1 MLTSNELFNL
11 AVRYHQGGNL
21 AQAEPLYR
29 QILQT
34 DPANAEAYHLLGLL
48 AHQTGHGEAALS
60 LLRQASALNP
70 AAAGVHFNM
79 GIVLMG
85 QKQFAQAAASFQQT
99 LRRDPGHVEA
109 YINLG
114 NAYLSQGLPADA
126 ALCYQQAIR
135 IQPLHAD
142 AHINLGNALLAQ
154 GNPTAAIEA
163 YRAALQI
170 NPQHA
175 HGQANLGFA
184 LLNQG
189 QLDEAA
195 ICFRA
200 ALRMDP
206 ANVKALCHLGDILVL
221 QRQHSQATD
230 CYRQVLRIDPDRLQA
245 RTHLGR
251 ALYWL
256 GQFAEAT
263 ECFQHVLQINPNHP
277 EALNNLGLALR
288 DQGRIA
294 EAEQAFQRALDLDFG
309 QGVALWNRCLLRLL
323 QGKFTEGWPDF
334 EQRWQLPG
342 AEKRTFQQPRWDG
355 SPLEG
360 KTVLVFAEMGLG
372 DTIHFLRYLPMVKE
386 RGGTVLLECQPAL
399 IKLLAGVKGVDQL
412 IPAGAAL
419 PPFDVQFPLLSVP
432 ALFGTTLGTIPA
444 DIPYIKASPHQV
456 EHWHQQ
462 ITRATSFI
470 GEPTATKKA
479 IGIAWQSN
487 VKHQGQCFKSIPL
500 KYFEALARVP
510 NVQIFSLQV
519 GQGTEQLATAKFSV
533 IDLGSRFDPK
543 SLEDLAA
550 VMMNLDLI
558 VTIDTAVAH
567 LAGALGVPVWVAL
580 PLVGCWRWQLERS
593 DSPWYPTMRLFRQ
606 TKLHD
611 WGDVFERIA
620 AEVPSTV

>member
-1 MLTSNELFNL
+1 MSTSTELFNL

-29 QILQT
+29 QILHA
-34 DPANAEAYHLLGLL
+34 DPANAGALHLLGLL
-48 AHQTGHGEAALS
+48 AHQTGHGDAALA
-60 LLRQASALNP
+60 LLRQASALDTGV
-70 AAAGVHFNM
+70 AGVHFNL

-85 QKQFAQAAASFQQT
+85 QQQFAEAAASFRQT
-99 LRRDPGHVEA
+99 LQCDPGHVEA

-114 NAYLSQGLPADA
+114 NAYLSQGQPADA

-135 IQPLHAD
+135 IQPVRAD
-142 AHINLGNALLAQ
+142 AYINLGNAHLAQ
-154 GNPTAAIEA
+154 GNPSAAIEA
-163 YRAALQI
+163 YREALRI

-175 HGQANLGFA
+175 HGQANLGSA
-184 LLNQG
+184 LFNQG

-195 ICFRA
+195 VCFRA
-200 ALRMDP
+200 ALKLDP

-221 QRQHSQATD
+221 LRQYSQATD
-230 CYRQVLRIDPDRLQA
+230 CYRQVLRLNPEHLQA

-263 ECFQHVLQINPNHP
+263 DCFQGVLNINPNHP

-334 EQRWQLPG
+334 EQRWQLSG
-342 AEKRTFQQPRWDG
+342 AEKRSFQQPRWDG
-355 SPLEG
+355 SPLDG

-399 IKLLAGVKGVDQL
+399 VNLLAGVKGVDQL
-412 IPAGAAL
+412 IPAGTPL
-419 PPFDVQFPLLSVP
+419 PAFDVQFPLLSLP
-432 ALFGTTLGTIPA
+432 ALFGTTLETIPCN
-444 DIPYIKASPHQV
+444 IPYLKASAHQV
-456 EHWHQQ
+456 EHWRQ
-462 ITRATSFI
+462 RMRRVASFS
-470 GEPTATKKA
+470 GEPKATKKN

-487 VKHQGQCFKSIPL
+487 LKHQGQCFKSIPL
-500 KYFEALARVP
+500 RYFEALGRMK
-510 NVQIFSLQV
+510 NVQLFSLQV
-519 GQGTEQLATAKFSV
+519 GPGTEQLAEAAFPV
-533 IDLGSRFDPK
+533 ADLGSRFDPN

-550 VMMNLDLI
+550 AMMNLDLI

-611 WGDVFERIA
+611 WGDVLDRVA
-620 AEVPSTV
+620 AEIRVTV